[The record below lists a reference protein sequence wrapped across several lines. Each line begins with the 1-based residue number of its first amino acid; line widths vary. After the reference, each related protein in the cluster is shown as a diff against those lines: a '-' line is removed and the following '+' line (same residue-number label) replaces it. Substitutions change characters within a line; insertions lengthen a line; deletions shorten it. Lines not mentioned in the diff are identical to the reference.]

1 MSEVKQ
7 IPGEERGDVADEAAE
22 AAVTEIKMLLVKRD
36 YLIIIVRLEYEWV
49 SAVIS

>member
-22 AAVTEIKMLLVKRD
+22 AAATEITMSLVK
-36 YLIIIVRLEYEWV
+36 
-49 SAVIS
+49 